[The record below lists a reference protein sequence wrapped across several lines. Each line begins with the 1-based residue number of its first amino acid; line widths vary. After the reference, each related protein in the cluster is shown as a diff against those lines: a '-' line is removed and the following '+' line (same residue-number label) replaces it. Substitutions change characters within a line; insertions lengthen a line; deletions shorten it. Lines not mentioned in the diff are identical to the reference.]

1 MPNKV
6 TVTDSGT
13 QACLLRVHY
22 ATDCSGQSIVLP
34 ITREL
39 GERTHAWQALG
50 TPSKVQ
56 DLVRA
61 QR

>member
-6 TVTDSGT
+6 IVTDSGT
-13 QACLLRVHY
+13 RAYLSRVHY
-22 ATDCSGQSIVLP
+22 ATSCRGKSIVLP

-39 GERTHAWQALG
+39 GERTHAWQVLG

-56 DLVRA
+56 ELVRA